1 MSPEERHRRA
11 IATGL
16 APYLD
21 SRQVPEA
28 VALWQRDY
36 AHRPRFSLQGYV
48 SHISRLFEVGG
59 RRHDLH
65 LSLVQAMTLPD
76 RELLPDPLGDED
88 GAHRAHPCTEAFQ
101 LLMRALWAQLDAG
114 QAGQVRLDQLT
125 DLRRPGVDPALRDT
139 LEYWLNH
146 ADGDLAPLDQDQLR
160 RLLNRAYV
168 LLCERFGPV
177 HSDRLLKL
185 AVDRVRGQRPGL
197 EAALHALL

>member
-21 SRQVPEA
+21 SHQVPEA

-48 SHISRLFEVGG
+48 SHISRLFEVEG

-76 RELLPDPLGDED
+76 RELLPDPLGEEHSS
-88 GAHRAHPCTEAFQ
+88 HRAHPCTEAFQ

-114 QAGQVRLDQLT
+114 QASQVRLDQLT
-125 DLRRPGVDPALRDT
+125 DLRRPGLDAELREP

-146 ADGDLAPLDQDQLR
+146 ADSDLTPLDKGTLR
-160 RLLNRAYV
+160 QLLNRAYV

-177 HSDRLLKL
+177 RSDRLLKQ
-185 AVDRVRGQRPGL
+185 AADRVREQRPGL
-197 EAALHALL
+197 QSALHALL

>member
-1 MSPEERHRRA
+1 MSPEVRHRRA

-21 SRQVPEA
+21 SGQVPEA

-48 SHISRLFEVGG
+48 SHISRLFEVEG

-76 RELLPDPLGDED
+76 NELLPDPLED
-88 GAHRAHPCTEAFQ
+88 SETAARAHPCTEAFQ
-101 LLMRALWAQLDAG
+101 LLMRALWSQLDAN
-114 QAGQVRLDQLT
+114 QASQVRLDQLT
-125 DLRRPGVDPALRDT
+125 DLRRPGADPEQREV

-146 ADGDLAPLDQDQLR
+146 ADGELAPLDKKTLR
-160 RLLNRAYV
+160 YWLNRAYV

-177 HSDRLLKL
+177 RADRLLKQ
-185 AVDRVRGQRPGL
+185 AADQVRGQRPGL
-197 EAALHALL
+197 QSALHALL